1 MSDQNNV
8 RIDVQDG
15 ESFTLLLLD
24 TLNKYP
30 ELAEGEKV
38 IFGDPTHN
46 AGLAMYPISGALVLS
61 ETQDVLGMIDS
72 VRQYPFT
79 IVYKVAQG
87 SANLAIS
94 IKDFLDNMGKWL
106 ERQDLSTQVSE
117 EITINDIKR
126 QTVAALDSVEENGVQ
141 NWTVSISLSYTKRYS
156 E

>member
-1 MSDQNNV
+1 MSDTKNV

-15 ESFTLLLLD
+15 ESFTMLLLN
-24 TLNKYP
+24 TLNEYP
-30 ELAEGEKV
+30 DLMEGEKIV
-38 IFGDPTHN
+38 FGDSSHN
-46 AGLAMYPISGALVLS
+46 SGLAMYPIAGALVLS

-72 VRQYPFT
+72 SRQYPFT

-106 ERQDLSTQVSE
+106 ERQDLSRKVSE

-126 QTVAALDSVEENGVQ
+126 QTVAALDSVEEDGTQ
-141 NWTVSISLSYTKRYS
+141 NWTVSISLNYTKRYS
-156 E
+156 D